1 MQEYSSVKNLNEI
14 RAVEALLSRSSS
26 QFEDRLYNT
35 GRGKSE
41 GYYKYPY
48 DLLSN
53 PTLQSVM
60 KIEIYDTGGG
70 TLDTKRNQFQTI
82 TTSIVDNITSSIRS
96 GEVVNNTQPT
106 DIAGMIGAGAGAIL
120 EGIGAIFN
128 TGKQALVDGDL
139 QGQGLGRDSYTEEQ
153 TGLSGLTQKI
163 LQSIY
168 LYMPTGL
175 EVGYG
180 LEYEDSSMAGLDNL
194 KLAKAIAQGDQAS
207 ARDIGKKL
215 GLANLKVLDSLGD
228 LVGAESGTFSKFASA
243 QQRQVTNPMALH
255 TFKEVKRREFNFA
268 YTFLPRNQEEM
279 QTCHEIIGLLKYYA
293 HPKRS
298 AGSGRFLDYPAE
310 FGISFL
316 MADGTLNG
324 YLPQIL
330 KCALKSIS
338 IKYGEDTTFTTFSQD
353 AFGAAPTKIT
363 MSLTFSE
370 LEILTR
376 DRFGWQLGKDQS
388 P

>member
-35 GRGKSE
+35 GRRKSE

-106 DIAGMIGAGAGAIL
+106 DIAGMVGAGAGAIL

>member
-14 RAVEALLSRSSS
+14 SAVEALLSRASS
-26 QFEDRLYNT
+26 QFENRLYNA
-35 GRGKSE
+35 GRAW

-53 PTLQSVM
+53 PALQSIM

-70 TLDTKRNQFQTI
+70 ALDTKRNRFQNIASSLVDKI
-82 TTSIVDNITSSIRS
+82 TDSIGIGEKPISIGSVDIS
-96 GEVVNNTQPT
+96 GMV
-106 DIAGMIGAGAGAIL
+106 GAASGAIL
-120 EGIGAIFN
+120 EGIGVIVN
-128 TGKQALVDGDL
+128 TAEQALLGGDL
-139 QGQGLGRDSYTEEQ
+139 QSQGLERDSYTEEQ
-153 TGLSGLTQKI
+153 TGLNGLTQKI
-163 LQSIY
+163 IQSIY

-180 LEYEDSSMAGLDNL
+180 LEYEDSSMASLDNL
-194 KLAKAIAQGDQAS
+194 KLGKAIVQGDQAA

-298 AGSGRFLDYPAE
+298 EGNGRLLDYPAE

-316 MADGTLNG
+316 MGDGTVNG

-338 IKYGEDTTFTTFSQD
+338 VKYGEDTAFATFTQD

-376 DRFGWQLGKDQS
+376 ERFGWQLGKDQK

>member
-1 MQEYSSVKNLNEI
+1 MEEYSSVKNLNEI
-14 RAVEALLSRSSS
+14 RAVEALLSSAGSP
-26 QFEDRLYNT
+26 FEIRLYNT

-70 TLDTKRNQFQTI
+70 ALDTKRNQFQAMTSSIVDKI
-82 TTSIVDNITSSIRS
+82 TTSIGIGEKPISIGSVDIS
-96 GEVVNNTQPT
+96 GMVGA
-106 DIAGMIGAGAGAIL
+106 AGGALLEAAGAIV
-120 EGIGAIFN
+120 N
-128 TGKQALVDGDL
+128 TAKQAFLDGDP
-139 QGQGLGRDSYTEEQ
+139 QGQGLGRDSYTEEK
-153 TGLSGLTQKI
+153 TGMVGLTQQI

-168 LYMPTGL
+168 LYMPTGF

-180 LEYEDSSMAGLDNL
+180 LEYEDSSMASLGNL
-194 KLAKAIAQGDQAS
+194 KLAKAIVQGDQAT

-215 GLANLKVLDSLGD
+215 GLANLKVLDSLGE
-228 LVGAESGTFSKFASA
+228 LVGAEPGTFKMFASA

-255 TFKEVKRREFNFA
+255 TFKEVKRREFSFA

-298 AGSGRFLDYPAE
+298 DGTGRLLDYPAE

-316 MADGTLNG
+316 MANGTLNG

-338 IKYGEDTTFTTFSQD
+338 VKYGEDTTFTTFRED
-353 AFGAAPTKIT
+353 DFGAAPTKIT

-376 DRFGWQLGKDQS
+376 DRFGWKLGKDQT

>member
-14 RAVEALLSRSSS
+14 IAVEALLSRASS
-26 QFEDRLYNT
+26 QFEKRLYNA
-35 GRGKSE
+35 GRAW

-53 PTLQSVM
+53 PTLQSIM

-70 TLDTKRNQFQTI
+70 TLDTKRNQFQA
-82 TTSIVDNITSSIRS
+82 ITSSLVDKITDS
-96 GEVVNNTQPT
+96 IGKGEKPETQPT
-106 DIAGMIGAGAGAIL
+106 DIAGMVGAGAGAIL

-128 TGKQALVDGDL
+128 TAKQALVDGDL

-153 TGLSGLTQKI
+153 TGLNGLTQQI

-180 LEYEDSSMAGLDNL
+180 IEYEDSSMAGLDNL
-194 KLAKAIAQGDQAS
+194 KLAKAISQGDQKA

-228 LVGAESGTFSKFASA
+228 LVGAEAGTFSKFASA
-243 QQRQVTNPMALH
+243 QQRQVANPMALH

-298 AGSGRFLDYPAE
+298 EGSGRFLDYPAE

-316 MADGTLNG
+316 MGDGTVNA

-376 DRFGWQLGKDQS
+376 DRCGWQLGKDQK

>member
-14 RAVEALLSRSSS
+14 RAVEALLSRASS
-26 QFEDRLYNT
+26 QFQNRLYNT

-70 TLDTKRNQFQTI
+70 TLDTKRNQFQAV
-82 TTSIVDNITSSIRS
+82 TSNLIDNITSSIGNGEKPKIPPSDIS
-96 GEVVNNTQPT
+96 GMVGA
-106 DIAGMIGAGAGAIL
+106 AGGAIL

-128 TGKQALVDGDL
+128 TANQAITDGNL
-139 QGQGLGRDSYTEEQ
+139 KGQGLGRDSYTEEQ
-153 TGLSGLTQKI
+153 TGLSGLTAKI

-194 KLAKAIAQGDQAS
+194 KLAKAIAQGDQAA

-215 GLANLKVLDSLGD
+215 GMANLKVLDALGD
-228 LVGAESGTFSKFASA
+228 LVGAEAGTFSKFASA
-243 QQRQVTNPMALH
+243 QQRQVSNPMALH
-255 TFKEVKRREFNFA
+255 TFKEVKRREFNFS

-298 AGSGRFLDYPAE
+298 EGSGRFLDYPAE

-330 KCALKSIS
+330 KCALKAINV
-338 IKYGEDTTFTTFSQD
+338 KYGEDTTFTTFRQD
-353 AFGAAPTKIT
+353 NFGAAPTKIT

>member
-14 RAVEALLSRSSS
+14 IAVEALLSRASS
-26 QFEDRLYNT
+26 QFEKRLYNA
-35 GRGKSE
+35 GRAW

-53 PTLQSVM
+53 PTLQSIM

-70 TLDTKRNQFQTI
+70 TLDTKRNQFQA
-82 TTSIVDNITSSIRS
+82 ITSSLVDKITDS
-96 GEVVNNTQPT
+96 IGKGEKPETQPT
-106 DIAGMIGAGAGAIL
+106 DIAGMVGAGAGAIL

-128 TGKQALVDGDL
+128 TAKQALVDGDL

-153 TGLSGLTQKI
+153 TGLNGLTQQI

-180 LEYEDSSMAGLDNL
+180 IEYEDSSMAGLDNL
-194 KLAKAIAQGDQAS
+194 KLAKAISQGDQKA

-228 LVGAESGTFSKFASA
+228 LVGAEAGTFSKFASA
-243 QQRQVTNPMALH
+243 QQRQVANPMALH
-255 TFKEVKRREFNFA
+255 TFKEV
-268 YTFLPRNQEEM
+268 

-298 AGSGRFLDYPAE
+298 EGSGRFLDYPAE

-316 MADGTLNG
+316 MGDGTVNA

-376 DRFGWQLGKDQS
+376 DRFGWQLGKDQK

>member
-14 RAVEALLSRSSS
+14 RAVEALLSRASS
-26 QFEDRLYNT
+26 QFENRLYNT
-35 GRGKSE
+35 GMGKSE

-70 TLDTKRNQFQTI
+70 TLDTKRNQFQAI
-82 TTSIVDNITSSIRS
+82 TSSIVDNITSSIGK
-96 GEVVNNTQPT
+96 GEKPQTQPT
-106 DIAGMIGAGAGAIL
+106 DIAGMVGAGAGAIL

-128 TGKQALVDGDL
+128 TAKQALVDGDL

-153 TGLSGLTQKI
+153 TGLSGLTAKI

>member
-14 RAVEALLSRSSS
+14 IAVEALLSHASS
-26 QFEDRLYNT
+26 QFEERLYNA
-35 GRGKSE
+35 GRAW

-53 PTLQSVM
+53 PTLQSIM

-70 TLDTKRNQFQTI
+70 TLDTKRNRFQRIANSILDKI
-82 TTSIVDNITSSIRS
+82 TESIGK
-96 GEVVNNTQPT
+96 GEKPETEPT
-106 DIAGMIGAGAGAIL
+106 DISSMVGAAGGAIL
-120 EGIGAIFN
+120 GGIGAIAN
-128 TGKQALVDGDL
+128 TVEQVFLGGDL

-153 TGLSGLTQKI
+153 TGLNGLTQQI

-180 LEYEDSSMAGLDNL
+180 LEYEDSSMAALDNL
-194 KLAKAIAQGDQAS
+194 KLAKAISQGDQAA

-268 YTFLPRNQEEM
+268 YTFLPRNQQEM

-298 AGSGRFLDYPAE
+298 EGNGRLLDYPAE

-316 MADGTLNG
+316 MGDGTVNG

-338 IKYGEDTTFTTFSQD
+338 VKYGEDTTFTTFSQD

-376 DRFGWQLGKDQS
+376 ERFNWKLGDKQS
-388 P
+388 T

>member
-1 MQEYSSVKNLNEI
+1 
-14 RAVEALLSRSSS
+14 
-26 QFEDRLYNT
+26 
-35 GRGKSE
+35 
-41 GYYKYPY
+41 
-48 DLLSN
+48 
-53 PTLQSVM
+53 M

-70 TLDTKRNQFQTI
+70 TLDTKRNRFQI
-82 TTSIVDNITSSIRS
+82 ITSSLVDKITDS
-96 GEVVNNTQPT
+96 IGKGEKPQTQPT
-106 DIAGMIGAGAGAIL
+106 DLSGMVGAAGGAIL
-120 EGIGAIFN
+120 AGLGVIVN
-128 TGKQALVDGDL
+128 TAEQALADGDL

-153 TGLSGLTQKI
+153 TGLSGLTQQI

-180 LEYEDSSMAGLDNL
+180 LEYEDSSMAALDNL
-194 KLAKAIAQGDQAS
+194 KLAKAISQGDQAA

-279 QTCHEIIGLLKYYA
+279 QNCHEIIGLLKYYA

-298 AGSGRFLDYPAE
+298 EGNGRLLDYPAE

-316 MADGTLNG
+316 MGDGTLNG

-338 IKYGEDTTFTTFSQD
+338 VKYGEDTTFTTFSQD

-376 DRFGWQLGKDQS
+376 ERFNWELGDKQS
-388 P
+388 T

>member
-26 QFEDRLYNT
+26 QFADRLYNT
-35 GRGKSE
+35 GRGRSE

-53 PTLQSVM
+53 PALQSVM
-60 KIEIYDTGGG
+60 KIEIYDTAGG
-70 TLDTKRNQFQTI
+70 TLDTKRNQFQAITSSLVDKI
-82 TTSIVDNITSSIRS
+82 TTSIGIGEKPISIGSVDIS
-96 GEVVNNTQPT
+96 GMVS
-106 DIAGMIGAGAGAIL
+106 AGAGAVL

-128 TGKQALVDGDL
+128 TGKQAIVDGDL
-139 QGQGLGRDSYTEEQ
+139 KSQGLGRDSYTEEQ
-153 TGLSGLTQKI
+153 TGLSGLTAKI

-215 GLANLKVLDSLGD
+215 GMANLKVLDSLGD
-228 LVGAESGTFSKFASA
+228 LVGAEAGTFSKFASA
-243 QQRQVTNPMALH
+243 QQRQVTNPMAVH
-255 TFKEVKRREFNFA
+255 TFKEVKRREFTFA

-279 QTCHEIIGLLKYYA
+279 QTCHEIIGLLKFYA
-293 HPKRS
+293 HPSRS

-338 IKYGEDTTFTTFSQD
+338 VKYGEDTAFTTYSQD
-353 AFGAAPTKIT
+353 EFGAAPTKIT